1 MKLVFV
7 YKNVN
12 ESARC
17 LSAFWIW
24 GKCYFCP
31 FREEPFGVQCE
42 RYACCKTQRLVQ
54 VLHSSPQNE
63 RKRVY
68 RVCVYDIN
76 GFTCH
81 IQNLCQLYHIT
92 IMKFLGFIL
101 YTCAVLFCGCSIR
114 YNFNH
119 LIFFYIISRII
130 LKLSQ
135 ENCSF
140 VSCLGRAGI
149 SHTPCK
155 TATQRECQI
164 YRGEVMLIVLYP

>member
-1 MKLVFV
+1 M
-7 YKNVN
+7 
-12 ESARC
+12 
-17 LSAFWIW
+17 
-24 GKCYFCP
+24 
-31 FREEPFGVQCE
+31 
-42 RYACCKTQRLVQ
+42 
-54 VLHSSPQNE
+54 
-63 RKRVY
+63 
-68 RVCVYDIN
+68 CVYDIN

-164 YRGEVMLIVLYP
+164 YRGEVMLIVLYPWTCVHCTCIPSSYCSLRVLICSWTCKQTLCNFAV